1 MGKHF
6 DKLPAKSIT
15 SLIEAQIYESPPHPR
30 HWLVGRQHSGHGSIF
45 TSYPNL
51 RQPKGFSFYDSRHE
65 NLTIDALL
73 SDDDFLQTQKYAQK
87 YIDHNLELLLE
98 EVPLP
103 PNEVLRIPALFKNFT
118 YPWPSNLDGLPP
130 RLHRAA
136 PGQSQVIAFLL
147 VAING
152 VVIGSDGLTAKPWG
166 LIVDDH
172 DTLEQAMRD
181 VYGQA
186 GIKVHFVGDFMSHHV
201 NGGGF
206 HCGTN
211 TLRDTRVEWWS

>member
-1 MGKHF
+1 MA
-6 DKLPAKSIT
+6 PS
-15 SLIEAQIYESPPHPR
+15 SLAIPISANQ
-30 HWLVGRQHSGHGSIF
+30 
-45 TSYPNL
+45 
-51 RQPKGFSFYDSRHE
+51 K
-65 NLTIDALL
+65 
-73 SDDDFLQTQKYAQK
+73 TQKYAQK
-87 YIDHNLELLLE
+87 DGDHNLELLLE

-136 PGQSQVIAFLL
+136 PGRSQVIAFLL

-166 LIVDDH
+166 PIVDDH

-186 GIKVHFVGDFMSHHV
+186 GIKVRTTGLTAWRVGVSAFQEPDFLLVMPFWAPAFLAALV
-201 NGGGF
+201 I
-206 HCGTN
+206 
-211 TLRDTRVEWWS
+211 